1 MSRAPTSYDI
11 FSYRGF
17 AYMESHPARLASLAA
32 FYGMNP
38 TPVSRCRVLELG
50 CGVGANVIP
59 MADQYP
65 DSEFV
70 GIDLSGRSIE
80 LGSGAVAALGLK
92 NITLRHASITDVTT
106 DYGTFDYIIAHG
118 VYSWVPADVRDKML
132 AIFHDNMRP
141 QGVAFVS
148 YNAHPGSHLRDL
160 VRDMMLFHVR
170 DIADPRE
177 RVAQARAVVK
187 ALAEASAKT
196 SVHGAVLRSELARIE
211 GMGDDILFHD
221 DLDEV
226 AVPFLLH
233 QVVSDAERHGL
244 QYLCD
249 SSLWRRSLDR
259 VAENMR
265 GLLSQFNAKA
275 YMARDQY
282 HDFIDGHGFRRT
294 LLCHGDISLDRDPEP
309 SCIKRFYL
317 ASSAAPSETDI
328 DPATTDNVEFKTKI
342 GDTLASKHP
351 LSKAALLHLSQ
362 CWPMAVSFENLLDA
376 ARARLM
382 ARAEMGDFCSAE
394 QVETMTRALFNAMC
408 GGDIEFYLFP
418 LPCVAEVS
426 ELPEVSWL
434 VRRQAQHGSMVTSLR
449 HDSVMLDDD
458 AMRRFV
464 QLVDGTRNADKLV
477 VDFRASVAQMPGQSG
492 SVITREKVL
501 ANLKE
506 LAKLALLIR

>member
-1 MSRAPTSYDI
+1 MSRVPTSYDT

-17 AYMESHPARLASLAA
+17 AYMDSHPARLASLAA
-32 FYGMNP
+32 FYGMEP

-80 LGSGAVAALGLK
+80 LGSAAVAALGLR
-92 NITLRHASITDVTT
+92 NIALRHASITDVTI
-106 DYGTFDYIIAHG
+106 DYGAFDYIISHG
-118 VYSWVPADVRDKML
+118 VYSWVPADVREKML
-132 AIFHDNMRP
+132 AIFHDNLRP

-148 YNAHPGSHLRDL
+148 YNAYPGSHLRDL

-187 ALAEASAKT
+187 AVAEASAKT
-196 SVHGAVLRSELARIE
+196 SVHGAVLRAELARIE

-233 QVVSDAERHGL
+233 QVVADAERHGL

-265 GLLSQFNAKA
+265 GLLSQFSAKA

-294 LLCHGDISLDRDPEP
+294 LLCHSEVSLDRDLDPGR
-309 SCIKRFYL
+309 IKQFYF
-317 ASSAAPSETDI
+317 ASSAAPSEADI
-328 DPATTDNVEFKTKI
+328 DPATTDNAEFKTKI

-362 CWPMAVSFENLLDA
+362 CWPMAVSFEDLLEA
-376 ARARLM
+376 ARTRLM
-382 ARAEMGDFCSAE
+382 ARAEMGDLCSAE
-394 QVETMTRALFNAMC
+394 QVEKMTQALFNAMC
-408 GGDIEFYLFP
+408 GGGIEFYLFP
-418 LPCVAEVS
+418 LPCVAKVS
-426 ELPEVSWL
+426 EQPEVSRL
-434 VRRQAQHGSMVTSLR
+434 VRRQAQHGSMVTNLR
-449 HDSVMLDDD
+449 HDSVMLEDDD
-458 AMRRFV
+458 IRQFV
-464 QLVDGTRNADKLV
+464 RLVDGTRNADQLV
-477 VDFRASVAQMPGQSG
+477 VDFRAAVAQMAGHSEN
-492 SVITREKVL
+492 VITRETVL

>member
-1 MSRAPTSYDI
+1 MSRAPTSYDV

-17 AYMESHPARLASLAA
+17 AYMDSHPARLASLAA
-32 FYGMNP
+32 FYGMDP

-65 DSEFV
+65 DSEFI

-80 LGSGAVAALGLK
+80 FGSGAIAALGLK
-92 NITLRHASITDVTT
+92 NITLRHASITDVTA
-106 DYGTFDYIIAHG
+106 DYGAFDYIIAHG
-118 VYSWVPADVRDKML
+118 VYSWVPADVREKML
-132 AIFHDNMRP
+132 AIFHGNLRP

-148 YNAHPGSHLRDL
+148 YNAYPGSHLRNL
-160 VRDMMLFHVR
+160 ARDMMLFHVR

-196 SVHGAVLRSELARIE
+196 SVHGAVLRAELARIE

-233 QVVSDAERHGL
+233 QVVADAERHGL

-265 GLLSQFNAKA
+265 GLLSQFNASA

-294 LLCHGDISLDRDPEP
+294 LLCHGDISLDRDLQPG
-309 SCIKRFYL
+309 CIKRFYF

-328 DPATTDNVEFKTKI
+328 DPATTGNVEFKTKI

-362 CWPMAVSFENLLDA
+362 CWPMAVSFEDLLEA

-382 ARAEMGDFCSAE
+382 ARAEMENFYSAE

-408 GGDIEFYLFP
+408 SGDIEFYLFP

-426 ELPEVSWL
+426 ELPEVSRL

-449 HDSVMLDDD
+449 HDSVMLEDE
-458 AMRRFV
+458 AIRQFV
-464 QLVDGTRNADKLV
+464 QLVDGTRNTDQLV
-477 VDFRASVAQMPGQSG
+477 VDFRASVEQMPGQSG

>member
-1 MSRAPTSYDI
+1 M
-11 FSYRGF
+11 
-17 AYMESHPARLASLAA
+17 
-32 FYGMNP
+32 
-38 TPVSRCRVLELG
+38 
-50 CGVGANVIP
+50 
-59 MADQYP
+59 
-65 DSEFV
+65 
-70 GIDLSGRSIE
+70 
-80 LGSGAVAALGLK
+80 
-92 NITLRHASITDVTT
+92 
-106 DYGTFDYIIAHG
+106 
-118 VYSWVPADVRDKML
+118 
-132 AIFHDNMRP
+132 
-141 QGVAFVS
+141 
-148 YNAHPGSHLRDL
+148 
-160 VRDMMLFHVR
+160 
-170 DIADPRE
+170 
-177 RVAQARAVVK
+177 
-187 ALAEASAKT
+187 
-196 SVHGAVLRSELARIE
+196 HGAVLRSELARIE

-294 LLCHGDISLDRDPEP
+294 LLCHDDISLDRDPEP

-317 ASSAAPSETDI
+317 ASSATPSETDI
-328 DPATTDNVEFKTKI
+328 DPATTGNVESKTKM
-342 GDTLASKHP
+342 GDMMTIKHP
-351 LSKAALLHLSQ
+351 LTKAALLHLSQ

-426 ELPEVSWL
+426 ELPEVSRL
-434 VRRQAQHGSMVTSLR
+434 VQHWPMAMSFEEVLNGARARLMSSAENQSASS
-449 HDSVMLDDD
+449 DEQID
-458 AMRRFV
+458 AM
-464 QLVDGTRNADKLV
+464 TR
-477 VDFRASVAQMPGQSG
+477 
-492 SVITREKVL
+492 
-501 ANLKE
+501 
-506 LAKLALLIR
+506 ALFTAVYGGHVEIYLFPLPCAFAVSERPEVSRLIRKQASMARW

>member
-1 MSRAPTSYDI
+1 VNPDPTPYDI

-17 AYMESHPARLASLAA
+17 AYMDTHPARMATMAA
-32 FYGMNP
+32 LYGMNP
-38 TPVSRCRVLELG
+38 TPVSSCRVLELG

-59 MADQYP
+59 MAVQYP
-65 DSEFV
+65 DSEFI

-80 LGSGAVAALGLK
+80 VGSRAIAALGLR
-92 NITLRHASITDVTT
+92 NITLRHASIMDIGA
-106 DYGTFDYIIAHG
+106 DYGLFDYIIAHG
-118 VYSWVPADVRDKML
+118 VYSWVPADVRDKIL

-170 DIADPRE
+170 DIPDPRE

-187 ALAEASAKT
+187 ALTEASAKD

-233 QVVSDAERHGL
+233 QVVADAERHGL

-294 LLCHGDISLDRDPEP
+294 LLCHNEVGLNRDLEP
-309 SCIKRFYL
+309 GCIERFYL
-317 ASSAAPSETDI
+317 ASSATPSAGDI
-328 DPATTDNVEFKTKI
+328 DPGATSSLESKNKL
-342 GDTLASKHP
+342 GDVMTITHP
-351 LSKAALLHLSQ
+351 LTKAALLHLSQ
-362 CWPMAVSFENLLDA
+362 HWPMAMSFEEVLNG

-382 ARAEMGDFCSAE
+382 SSAE
-394 QVETMTRALFNAMC
+394 NQSASSDEQIQAMTRALFTAVY
-408 GGDIEFYLFP
+408 GGHVEIYLFP
-418 LPCVAEVS
+418 LPCAFAVS
-426 ELPEVSWL
+426 ERPEVSRL
-434 VRRQAQHGSMVTSLR
+434 IRKQAEYGSMVTSLR
-449 HDSVMLDDD
+449 HGSVMLEDE
-458 AMRRFV
+458 AIRSFV
-464 QLVDGTRNADKLV
+464 QLVDGTRNVDQLIADFKPV
-477 VDFRASVAQMPGQSG
+477 VSQMPGQNG
-492 SVITREKVL
+492 SVTREIVVGHL
-501 ANLKE
+501 ETA
-506 LAKLALLIR
+506 AKLALLVG